1 MLFENIPSG
10 DDIKSVIKSAFDTD
24 LDLSGGWGYDK
35 SDALVLHTT
44 TVPLQQIEHT
54 LASMRAFIEMNMTQ
68 PENRRYGA
76 INVNEIGRECIS
88 ENNKIYDKI
97 TYEISGMLES
107 EYEKFIEEY
116 KNGYESPDFDLE
128 AHFKRRKEATV
139 VFEKLFWFDITNVN
153 K

>member
-1 MLFENIPSG
+1 MIFENIPSD
-10 DDIKSVIKSAFDTD
+10 DDIKSVIKSAFDVD

-35 SDALVLHTT
+35 SDALVIHKTD
-44 TVPLQQIEHT
+44 VPLQQIEHT

-68 PENRRYGA
+68 PDDRRYGA
-76 INVNEIGRECIS
+76 INVNETARECIS

-128 AHFKRRKEATV
+128 SHFKRRKAATV